1 MGDPL
6 GDRGPWP
13 DPGGFRNFTAPVP
26 VVFLDQSFPHL
37 LADTE
42 SDTFCFS
49 SGGLYSIDS
58 GIASAGAGIQEKP
71 FHAKLGSGV
80 AG

>member
-6 GDRGPWP
+6 GGRGPWS
-13 DPGGFRNFTAPVP
+13 DPGGFGSFDSPVP
-26 VVFLDQSFPHL
+26 VVFLDQSYPHPF
-37 LADTE
+37 ANTE
-42 SDTFCFS
+42 GDTFCFS
-49 SGGLYSIDS
+49 CDGFYPVDS

-71 FHAKLGSGV
+71 FHAKLDSSV